1 MKTGEVKNI
10 APGVDWVGI
19 LDFDIKTFDVV
30 METKYGTTYNSYLV
44 RGKEK
49 TALIETAKV
58 KFFDA
63 YLEKIK
69 SLIDP
74 AQIDYLVLDHTE
86 PDHSGSL
93 VRLLELCPKAT
104 VVASATALRYLAD
117 IVNHD
122 FPSQAV
128 KDGDSLN
135 LGGKTLQFISAPN
148 LHWPDS
154 IYTYLPE
161 DKILFTCDSFGAH
174 YAHQGIFDDAITGEE
189 VKHYDEAFKY
199 YFWAILRPFS
209 RFFLKAIEK
218 VEAMDISVVCPGHGP
233 VLRQDWKKCVALS
246 KQWSEEFIQLPQ
258 SKRVMLAYVSAYG
271 YTGMLAEKIAEGI
284 RSAGL
289 VADVCDVEKMSGDEI
304 SAHLE
309 QASAYLFGS
318 STINQNA
325 LPPIYTCFALLSPLR
340 DRNKPAGG
348 FGSYGW
354 SGEAKDVIEGNI
366 KTTRLSFVENYFVK
380 FRPSEAELK
389 GAFEFGVR
397 FAEKLG

>member
-1 MKTGEVKNI
+1 MKTGDVKNI

-58 KFFDA
+58 KFWDE

-74 AQIDYLVLDHTE
+74 AKIDYLVLDHTE

-93 VRLLELCPKAT
+93 VKLLELCPKAT
-104 VVASATALRYLAD
+104 VVASVTALRYLAD

-128 KDGDSLN
+128 KDGDSLD

-174 YAHQGIFDDAITGEE
+174 YAHQGVFDDAITGEE
-189 VKHYDEAFKY
+189 VKHYEEAFKY
-199 YFWAILRPFS
+199 YFLAILRPFS

-218 VEAMDISVVCPGHGP
+218 VETMDISVVCPGHGP
-233 VLRQDWKKCVALS
+233 VLRKDWKKCVALS
-246 KQWSEEFIQLPQ
+246 KQWSEEFIKLPQ
-258 SKRVMLAYVSAYG
+258 PKRVMLAYVSAYG

-284 RSAGL
+284 RSVGL
-289 VADVCDVEKMSGDEI
+289 QADVCDVEKMSGSEI

-366 KTTRLSFVENYFVK
+366 KTCRLSFVENYFVK
-380 FRPSEAELK
+380 FRPSEEELK